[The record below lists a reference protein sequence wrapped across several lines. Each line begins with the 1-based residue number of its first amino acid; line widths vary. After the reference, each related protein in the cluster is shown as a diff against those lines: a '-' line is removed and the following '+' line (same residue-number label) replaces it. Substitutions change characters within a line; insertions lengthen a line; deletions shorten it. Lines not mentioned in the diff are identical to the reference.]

1 LAASKRTI
9 DRIGGNIMAGI
20 FDFDGD
26 GNTSFEENLFG
37 TMLVMGA
44 FDERPADEDCADSDE
59 DDDF

>member
-1 LAASKRTI
+1 
-9 DRIGGNIMAGI
+9 MAGI